1 MLSVD
6 TAGLAGDSCTR
17 INWELFQENG
27 HTSVENFHIFFLLIN
42 CELILILKYIIRLHY
57 IFRGD

>member
-17 INWELFQENG
+17 ISWDLFKDNG
-27 HTSVENFHIFFLLIN
+27 HTSVENF
-42 CELILILKYIIRLHY
+42 ILY
-57 IFRGD
+57 